1 MLDRPKVVCT
11 WNANGMVSNFARQFL
26 VSYSPFSFRWDE
38 INLKLYKK
46 GTWHIDLATSMVD
59 CDWEESSPQ
68 TIQLKIKNI
77 KVYKQYLGIVN
88 FNYKSVQTILR
99 KCLVCWDMLLMWCT
113 LWWCDIRI
121 FIFYLFILILL

>member
-59 CDWEESSPQ
+59 CDWERIISTNDS
-68 TIQLKIKNI
+68 IKN
-77 KVYKQYLGIVN
+77 YK
-88 FNYKSVQTILR
+88 YKSVQTILR
-99 KCLVCWDMLLMWCT
+99 YRK
-113 LWWCDIRI
+113 
-121 FIFYLFILILL
+121 F